1 MATLADRLALLITA
15 IGADIKSADTRLD
28 ALEAGGGGGGLT
40 QAQVLQRT
48 LGA

>member
-1 MATLADRLALLITA
+1 MATLASRLSDLITA
-15 IGADIKSADTRLD
+15 IGLDMKSVDTRLD

-40 QAQVLQRT
+40 HEQILIRN